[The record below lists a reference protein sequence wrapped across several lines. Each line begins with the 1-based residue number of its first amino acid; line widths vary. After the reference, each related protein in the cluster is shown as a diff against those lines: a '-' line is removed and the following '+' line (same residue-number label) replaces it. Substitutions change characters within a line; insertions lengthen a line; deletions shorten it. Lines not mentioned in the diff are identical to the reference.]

1 MRTRRLSAAFVV
13 VALIVTM
20 GCAQSMKAKLQQA
33 DRSLTGVLQ
42 ALDTV
47 ENQMAKDGT
56 VTPAFHKAFSGYMVT
71 ALTAGQTFHQSVM
84 TYKPGAQPIPIDVVM
99 LTSAMRSAAYLVRT
113 LPASDKRDK
122 LAAIIDTAALIAQQ
136 ILAIVLPPPEAAALM
151 PYPLLA
157 GGH

>member
-1 MRTRRLSAAFVV
+1 VRRLSFVLI
-13 VALIVTM
+13 VALVCAV
-20 GCAQSMKAKLQQA
+20 GCAQSTKAKLQQA
-33 DRSLTGVLQ
+33 DRSLAGVLQ
-42 ALDTV
+42 TLDTV
-47 ENQMAKDGT
+47 ENQMAKDGS
-56 VTPAFHKAFSGYMVT
+56 VPAAFHKAFSGYMVT

-99 LTSAMRSAAYLVRT
+99 LTSAMRSAADLVRT

-151 PYPLLA
+151 PYPLVYA